1 MADHLAYG
9 VKMDAQGRLVV
20 PAAARRA
27 LGAEPGETLVLS
39 AERGRLTLETREAV
53 VARLRRRWA
62 RRVPSADQLIAAR
75 RDDAARE
82 HAREAQR
89 MVRR

>member
-1 MADHLAYG
+1 MAEHVAYG

-39 AERGRLTLETREAV
+39 VERGRLTLETRGAV

-62 RRVPSADQLIAAR
+62 WRVPSVDQLIEGR
-75 RDDAARE
+75 REEAARE
-82 HAREAQR
+82 HARDAQG
-89 MVRR
+89 MERR